1 MGGTVKRGLSDQ
13 VLTDKTFARVSC
25 CYVTYKHAAACL
37 RALKCFFYI
46 KEQMFYAVDCR
57 FQCLAPNVGLQYLNP
72 SHTNWA
78 QKRYEIMEGTYLLN
92 PLQGYHAVMSC
103 TNM

>member
-13 VLTDKTFARVSC
+13 VLTDKTFAGVSC

-57 FQCLAPNVGLQYLNP
+57 FQCLAPNVGLQYFKFLP
-72 SHTNWA
+72 YKLGSKT
-78 QKRYEIMEGTYLLN
+78 L
-92 PLQGYHAVMSC
+92 
-103 TNM
+103 